1 MFSSGCRCSGFRFPV
16 GIDDFKDVAVGFP
29 EEEALEG
36 GFPDWID
43 EFGSVGDEALL
54 ESREFFEGVVK
65 GKVPTEL
72 GFEGRDFEFLDM
84 EKMQLLTIPDS
95 KPGGLNVDVARAG
108 DLFPAKGIQ
117 EKFPGRNHIPGGEGE
132 VVKAGEGGIVQG
144 SQCDRQGK
152 GSKSCV
158 LALNAGNGDS
168 IDMKRAV
175 LALALAIPLCPLPG
189 QADNEPTARIRAPKS
204 GEKVDYHFA
213 AKGRSSNIPEGQV
226 VMLFRPIGE
235 SGFLFPLSEEL
246 KGNRSFT
253 EKIYH
258 EMKDEGRQVIQVRML
273 PPDLAA
279 KAAKY
284 RREILKWYNGGKKGS
299 QPSLAP
305 GLLENTKRLAEV
317 VYELERE

>member
-1 MFSSGCRCSGFRFPV
+1 MKKRSGLRFAIGV
-16 GIDDFKDVAVGFP
+16 DYLEDVAVGFP

-43 EFGSVGDEALL
+43 EFGSVADEALL
-54 ESREFFEGVVK
+54 ESGEFFEGIIK
-65 GKVPTEL
+65 GKMPAEF
-72 GFEGRDFEFLDM
+72 GFEGRDFELLDM

-95 KPGGLNVDVARAG
+95 KPGGLDVDVAWAG
-108 DLFPAKGIQ
+108 DLFPSKGIQ
-117 EKFPGRNHIPGGEGE
+117 EKFPGGNHIPGSEGE
-132 VVKAGEGGIVQG
+132 VVKAGEGGIVHG
-144 SQCDRQGK
+144 SQCDRRGK
-152 GSKSCV
+152 GGKSCV
-158 LALNAGNGDS
+158 LALNVGSGDS
-168 IDMKRAV
+168 VDMKRAV
-175 LALALAIPLCPLPG
+175 LALALAIPLGPHPV
-189 QADNEPTARIRAPKS
+189 QADDEPTARIRAPKS

-273 PPDLAA
+273 SPDLAA
-279 KAAKY
+279 KAANY
-284 RREILKWYNGGKKGS
+284 RREILKWYDGGKKGS